1 MADELLRLQSQV
13 TALSTAWLYL
23 AASVELHG
31 GLDPEGF
38 ERALLAARIPCSSDH
53 EAIVLPCAFR
63 PCFTWSGVSTCWVAI
78 GLAPYG

>member
-23 AASVELHG
+23 AASVEMHG

-38 ERALLAARIPCSSDH
+38 ERALLAARIPDPAQRP
-53 EAIVLPCAFR
+53 EAKQTIADLLDQ
-63 PCFTWSGVSTCWVAI
+63 
-78 GLAPYG
+78 LAEARRHRSAQ